1 MTSVLIVGG
10 GLAAARCAEALRA
23 YGFDG
28 PLVVAGAEHH
38 APYERPALSKE
49 FLSGSRD
56 AASLALREDGAWA
69 AADIRLHLGSA
80 VTRID
85 LDHRRALT
93 RCGRTHGYDVLV
105 IATGSRPRRHPL
117 VSDIPG
123 VHHLRTLDDADRL
136 REGFAPGSR
145 LAIVGAGLIG
155 AEVASTALGHGITP
169 TLIETARAPLGRA
182 FGCEIGALLAE
193 RWRVAGAD
201 VRTDARVCGV
211 RLGRRGATSLRFDDG
226 TSLECDQILVA
237 IGAVPVTSL
246 VAYQLS
252 LAADGGIATDACG
265 RTSVP
270 GVFACGDV
278 ASWHR
283 QGIDGRRASGE
294 LVERRASGRGRG
306 AHHPGRAGARERRS
320 AVRVVGSV
328 RPSAPARADRRA
340 LAARRDRARS
350 RRLRGPLSRSRG
362 ARGGWA
368 HGQSTASG
376 RQTPSRARRP
386 TGSGVGCGR

>member
-10 GLAAARCAEALRA
+10 GLAASRCAAALRA

-136 REGFAPGSR
+136 REGFAAGSR

-155 AEVASTALGHGITP
+155 AEVASTALGHGMTP

-201 VRTDARVCGV
+201 VRTDARVCAV

-252 LAADGGIATDACG
+252 LATDGGIATDACG

-283 QGIDGRRASGE
+283 QGIAPAC
-294 LVERRASGRGRG
+294 ERRTGRAPRIRPRSWRAPSWASRRPRATFRCTRGRIS
-306 AHHPGRAGARERRS
+306 S
-320 AVRVVGSV
+320 AFGS
-328 RPSAPARADRRA
+328 STCTPARPG
-340 LAARRDRARS
+340 S
-350 RRLRGPLSRSRG
+350 GSRSSTEPTTSRPAISIARG
-362 ARGGWA
+362 AWWLGSRPIDRELPPD
-368 HGQSTASG
+368 SVASSPPC
-376 RQTPSRARRP
+376 R
-386 TGSGVGCGR
+386 

>member
-56 AASLALREDGAWA
+56 AASLALREEGAWV
-69 AADIRLHLGSA
+69 AADIHLHLGSA

-136 REGFAPGSR
+136 REGFAAGSR

-169 TLIETARAPLGRA
+169 TLIETARAPLRRA
-182 FGCEIGALLAE
+182 FGCAIGALLAE
-193 RWRVAGAD
+193 RWRVAGAA

-211 RLGRRGATSLRFDDG
+211 RLGRRGATSLRFDNG

-252 LAADGGIATDACG
+252 LASDGGIATDACG

-283 QGIDGRRASGE
+283 QGIAAGVRAENWSSAAHQAAVVARTILGE
-294 LVERRASGRGRG
+294 PAPPSDVPLYAWSDQFGLRLQHVQTGAPWQRVEIEHG
-306 AHHPGRAGARERRS
+306 ADDFEARYLDREG
-320 AVRVVGSV
+320 RVVAGLTAN
-328 RPSAPARADRRA
+328 RPRVAARLRRE
-340 LAARRDRARS
+340 LAALPVA
-350 RRLRGPLSRSRG
+350 
-362 ARGGWA
+362 A
-368 HGQSTASG
+368 
-376 RQTPSRARRP
+376 
-386 TGSGVGCGR
+386 

>member
-69 AADIRLHLGSA
+69 AADIHLHLGSA

-85 LDHRRALT
+85 LNHRRALT

-123 VHHLRTLDDADRL
+123 VHHLRTVDDADRL
-136 REGFAPGSR
+136 REGFAAGSR

-169 TLIETARAPLGRA
+169 TLIEAAPAPLGRA
-182 FGCEIGALLAE
+182 FGHEIGALLAE
-193 RWRVAGAD
+193 RWRVAGAN
-201 VRTDARVCGV
+201 VRTGARVCGV
-211 RLGRRGATSLRFDDG
+211 RLGRRGEAALRFDDG
-226 TSLECDQILVA
+226 TSLECDHILVA

-246 VAYQLS
+246 VAYQLR

-283 QGIDGRRASGE
+283 HGVETGVRAENWSSAAHQAGVVARTILGEPAPASDVPLYAWSDQFGLRLQHVSTGAPWQRVEIEHGTGDFEARYLDRDGRVVAGLLANRPRVAAR
-294 LVERRASGRGRG
+294 LRR
-306 AHHPGRAGARERRS
+306 E
-320 AVRVVGSV
+320 
-328 RPSAPARADRRA
+328 
-340 LAARRDRARS
+340 LAAMPVA
-350 RRLRGPLSRSRG
+350 
-362 ARGGWA
+362 A
-368 HGQSTASG
+368 
-376 RQTPSRARRP
+376 
-386 TGSGVGCGR
+386 

>member
-1 MTSVLIVGG
+1 M
-10 GLAAARCAEALRA
+10 
-23 YGFDG
+23 
-28 PLVVAGAEHH
+28 
-38 APYERPALSKE
+38 
-49 FLSGSRD
+49 
-56 AASLALREDGAWA
+56 
-69 AADIRLHLGSA
+69 
-80 VTRID
+80 
-85 LDHRRALT
+85 
-93 RCGRTHGYDVLV
+93 

-136 REGFAPGSR
+136 REGFAAGSR

-169 TLIETARAPLGRA
+169 TLIETARAPLRRA
-182 FGCEIGALLAE
+182 FGCAIGALLAE
-193 RWRVAGAD
+193 RWRVAGAA
-201 VRTDARVCGV
+201 VRTDARVCAV

-252 LAADGGIATDACG
+252 LASDGGIATDACG

-283 QGIDGRRASGE
+283 QGIAAGVRAENWSSAAHQAAVVARTILGE
-294 LVERRASGRGRG
+294 PAPASDVPLYAWSDQFGLRLQHVQPARPGSAWRSSTEPTTSRPAISIARG
-306 AHHPGRAGARERRS
+306 AWWLGSRPIDREWPPD
-320 AVRVVGSV
+320 SV
-328 RPSAPARADRRA
+328 
-340 LAARRDRARS
+340 
-350 RRLRGPLSRSRG
+350 
-362 ARGGWA
+362 
-368 HGQSTASG
+368 ASSPPY
-376 RQTPSRARRP
+376 R
-386 TGSGVGCGR
+386 